1 MVHLSEWPKYRLA
14 SCCSFPMSSTRSR
27 IASVEDA
34 DDDGNII
41 QGTSR
46 YAASVGSGKDNS
58 SSGRPRKEHK
68 KSDSSPIVTNGQP
81 DSDSTRQPRRS
92 ESFKTPRREPREKST
107 HASKRASMSSSRPVP
122 RHANTTGDLPRRG
135 ESQRIPRDNEASYY
149 GVSPTMTTSSSR
161 PPRPQTSAPRPTS
174 YYGTGPTRPPPPQAR
189 YSATGP
195 LPPPPSQFMPP
206 SYPTG
211 PPTWAGSAPMPFH
224 PTPTPGS
231 MNRQGPDYFSV
242 QPVDP
247 RLDTQLAALN
257 LGTSPSRPR
266 TAMAYR
272 TSRALEYGEGDFDE
286 EPERPP
292 MPRPSLSHRK
302 PSRDEDAGRRI
313 PPPVRS
319 STAHPSANP
328 HRPPP
333 VPATP
338 ARRPSR
344 FADEDQSGD
353 ALFALSPAPPP
364 SRARSKSRPRHQR
377 RPSVSAGTYEDAHT
391 SMEVASRH
399 SRRHSYYGAPPPPVR
414 DYEEKIR
421 QAARYQTETIGG
433 DPMPLTAE
441 TLRRAQRNGGS
452 SRSTKSSEESR
463 DESDYRHSATTRTTR
478 SSAVPPDDVTIRLT
492 KGKGVVEVNGAKLKC
507 SRGAEI
513 NISRNAITSG
523 QNGSEKAYYDDYED
537 FDERQPRYIEDGRQS
552 HYEERRPR
560 AERSQT
566 RARAASRARSR
577 PRSMHYAGRDVDGTD
592 YDYIPAYPEYP
603 RDPSPTRYRY

>member
-1 MVHLSEWPKYRLA
+1 
-14 SCCSFPMSSTRSR
+14 MSSTRSR

-46 YAASVGSGKDNS
+46 YAASVGSNKENPT
-58 SSGRPRKEHK
+58 SGRPRKEHK

-81 DSDSTRQPRRS
+81 DPDSTRQPRRT
-92 ESFKTPRREPREKST
+92 ESFKTPRRAREKST
-107 HASKRASMSSSRPVP
+107 HGTKRSSMSASRPTP
-122 RHANTTGDLPRRG
+122 RHANTTGNLPRRG
-135 ESQRIPRDNEASYY
+135 EPERTGRDEAAYY

-161 PPRPQTSAPRPTS
+161 PPRPQTSGARPGS
-174 YYGTGPTRPPPPQAR
+174 YYGPTRPPPPPAR
-189 YSATGP
+189 YTAPG
-195 LPPPPSQFMPP
+195 PPPPPQFMPP
-206 SYPTG
+206 SYPTA
-211 PPTWAGSAPMPFH
+211 PPTWAGPGPAQPFPM
-224 PTPTPGS
+224 PTPGS
-231 MNRQGPDYFSV
+231 LSRQPTDYFSAH
-242 QPVDP
+242 PVDP
-247 RLDTQLAALN
+247 RLDAQMAALS

-286 EPERPP
+286 ENDRPI
-292 MPRPSLSHRK
+292 PRPSLSHRK
-302 PSRDEDAGRRI
+302 PSRDEDARRM

-338 ARRPSR
+338 GRRGSR
-344 FADEDQSGD
+344 YVDEDQAGD
-353 ALFALSPAPPP
+353 ALFALSPTPYEYQSPAPVA

-377 RPSVSAGTYEDAHT
+377 RPSVSAGTYEEPD
-391 SMEVASRH
+391 SRMEIASRH
-399 SRRHSYYGAPPPPVR
+399 NRRHSYYGAALQSIAAPGSG
-414 DYEEKIR
+414 YEEKIR
-421 QAARYQTETIGG
+421 QAAKYQTETIGG
-433 DPMPLTAE
+433 DPLPLTAE

-478 SSAVPPDDVTIRLT
+478 SSAMPEDVTIRVV
-492 KGKGVVEVNGAKLKC
+492 KGKGAVLEVNGAKLKC
-507 SRGAEI
+507 AGGAEI
-513 NISRNAITSG
+513 NISRNAVTPG
-523 QNGSEKAYYDDYED
+523 RNGSEKAYYDDYED
-537 FDERQPRYIEDGRQS
+537 YDERQPRYIEDGRQQ
-552 HYEERRPR
+552 HFEERRAR
-560 AERSQT
+560 ERSQT

-577 PRSMHYAGRDVDGTD
+577 PRSMHYAGHDLDGTE

-603 RDPSPTRYRY
+603 SDPPTYRY